1 MLLTENESKSIL
13 AEAAIAVPSGM
24 MVRSAD
30 TVPAINAFPVAV
42 KAQVASGG
50 RGLAGG
56 VVKANSQ
63 DEVVA
68 AVARILRMEFDGA
81 RPEAVLVEPW
91 LALDRELYLSVA
103 VDGSAGGYVVLYSP
117 EGGVRVEQGAP
128 LVRYAVGHPENFR
141 AHKMRLLMRDAE
153 TDATTRERVI
163 SMAQALLRLAHS
175 RDLVTV
181 EINPLAKLSDNKL
194 VALDA
199 KVVVDESAQ
208 FRSAL
213 IASAVDRAIQAESP
227 MIRDALEQRL
237 MLVWLKGAIGLIS
250 GGAGMTMAA
259 MDMLHAAGGSAACF
273 LDCSANPT
281 PAGYE
286 MAFRLLDAQPQVTA
300 ILVAI
305 FGGGTHMDRVA
316 RVMVGLMAKR
326 QSAKP
331 VVFRLNGTNGQAVAP
346 IFAAAGLTNH
356 LLLED
361 AVTEV
366 VAVACKEMSWPS

>member
-30 TVPAINAFPVAV
+30 TVPAISAFPVAV

-163 SMAQALLRLAHS
+163 SMAQALLRLAHQVTEDL
-175 RDLVTV
+175 RFDYTEEELDFWFEDAHTPGTLLVTLQD
-181 EINPLAKLSDNKL
+181 LAD
-194 VALDA
+194 
-199 KVVVDESAQ
+199 DE
-208 FRSAL
+208 
-213 IASAVDRAIQAESP
+213 E
-227 MIRDALEQRL
+227 E
-237 MLVWLKGAIGLIS
+237 
-250 GGAGMTMAA
+250 
-259 MDMLHAAGGSAACF
+259 
-273 LDCSANPT
+273 
-281 PAGYE
+281 
-286 MAFRLLDAQPQVTA
+286 
-300 ILVAI
+300 
-305 FGGGTHMDRVA
+305 
-316 RVMVGLMAKR
+316 
-326 QSAKP
+326 
-331 VVFRLNGTNGQAVAP
+331 
-346 IFAAAGLTNH
+346 
-356 LLLED
+356 
-361 AVTEV
+361 
-366 VAVACKEMSWPS
+366 